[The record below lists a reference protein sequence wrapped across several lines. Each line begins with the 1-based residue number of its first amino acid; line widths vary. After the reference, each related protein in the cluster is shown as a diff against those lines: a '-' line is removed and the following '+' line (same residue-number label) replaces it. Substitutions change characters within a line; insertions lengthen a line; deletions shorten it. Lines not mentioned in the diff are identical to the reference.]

1 MCRSSM
7 SRLGN
12 TWPQLQVSCC
22 CPASILPR
30 AVPPRSRGMAVGV
43 AAEAAAAGV
52 AEACAV
58 IMEAEEDVGRADGGG
73 AESGGGRGSSRGD
86 GPTTTRVA
94 GESEIDT
101 RRMSVKLF
109 YVHEGHALRGYRG
122 LFSPVKFP
130 APPALPS
137 T

>member
-1 MCRSSM
+1 
-7 SRLGN
+7 
-12 TWPQLQVSCC
+12 
-22 CPASILPR
+22 
-30 AVPPRSRGMAVGV
+30 MAVGV
-43 AAEAAAAGV
+43 AAEAAAGV
-52 AEACAV
+52 EACVV
-58 IMEAEEDVGRADGGG
+58 IMETAEDVGRADGGA

>member
-1 MCRSSM
+1 
-7 SRLGN
+7 
-12 TWPQLQVSCC
+12 
-22 CPASILPR
+22 
-30 AVPPRSRGMAVGV
+30 MAVGV
-43 AAEAAAAGV
+43 AAEAAAGV
-52 AEACAV
+52 EACVV
-58 IMEAEEDVGRADGGG
+58 IMETEEDVGRADGG
-73 AESGGGRGSSRGD
+73 ATESGGGRGSSRGD

-101 RRMSVKLF
+101 LRMSVKLF
-109 YVHEGHALRGYRG
+109 LYGGHALRGYRG